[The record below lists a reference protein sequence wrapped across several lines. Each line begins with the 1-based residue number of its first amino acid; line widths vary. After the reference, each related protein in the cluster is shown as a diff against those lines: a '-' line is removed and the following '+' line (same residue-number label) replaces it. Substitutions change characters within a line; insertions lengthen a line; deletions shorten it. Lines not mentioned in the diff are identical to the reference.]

1 HADHTWMQ
9 SLQNLTYSFVSV
21 APPVM
26 PLSYAHHTTGCLLLL
41 LNGISLVVSVSTM
54 VVFQPKHTCTQQKL
68 PTRPAALRRS
78 GSRPLL
84 IPSIWLRYATTKTK
98 LSKASSKGFKA
109 CSKCAK

>member
-1 HADHTWMQ
+1 
-9 SLQNLTYSFVSV
+9 
-21 APPVM
+21 M
-26 PLSYAHHTTGCLLLL
+26 PLPYAHHTTGSLLEL
-41 LNGISLVVSVSTM
+41 LNGISLVVFVSTM

-98 LSKASSKGFKA
+98 LSKASSKGLDRKSTRLNSSHVAISYAVFFFNNK
-109 CSKCAK
+109 KITNNH